1 MSAEMIN
8 PPTLAPPVM
17 NLYTQVVAATGTR
30 FVAIAG
36 QVAIDTEGQLVGP
49 GDFAAQAEQ
58 VFRNLRAA
66 LEAAGAT
73 PADLIKMT
81 IHVVGHRPEMIDMVF
96 TAGSKAFDGEWPL
109 PASTYLGVEALGLP
123 EWLIEVDGYAVIA

>member
-36 QVAIDTEGQLVGP
+36 QVAIDAEGRLVGP

-73 PADLIKMT
+73 PADLVKMT
-81 IHVVGHRPEMIDMVF
+81 IHVVGHRPEMIDTVF
-96 TAGSKAFDGEWPL
+96 TAGSKAFDGE
-109 PASTYLGVEALGLP
+109 
-123 EWLIEVDGYAVIA
+123 